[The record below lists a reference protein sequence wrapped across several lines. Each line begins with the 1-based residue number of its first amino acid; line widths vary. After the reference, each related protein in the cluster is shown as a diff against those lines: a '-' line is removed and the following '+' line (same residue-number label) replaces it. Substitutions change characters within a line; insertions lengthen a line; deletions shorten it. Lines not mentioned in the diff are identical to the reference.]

1 MTQGREAFLSTLN
14 PQLYTIPA
22 TFPRHRRGRSLSARI
37 FLGCF
42 WAFGLWVRTAW
53 ADFFIFVFCIFTPHK
68 RLRV

>member
-22 TFPRHRRGRSLSARI
+22 TSPATAGGVLFPRG
-37 FLGCF
+37 FF

-53 ADFFIFVFCIFTPHK
+53 ADFFIFVFFIFTPHK